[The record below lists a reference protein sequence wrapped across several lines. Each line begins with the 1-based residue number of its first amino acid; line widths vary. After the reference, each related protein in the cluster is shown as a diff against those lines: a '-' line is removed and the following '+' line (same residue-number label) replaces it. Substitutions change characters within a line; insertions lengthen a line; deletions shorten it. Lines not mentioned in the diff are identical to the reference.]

1 MTDSVLVLLV
11 VALSTAFLVLVAV
24 RTVVAERAAGDR
36 GTRPAGSR
44 LVRWLDVVGVVVTVL
59 LVAAVVLRVV
69 NTVS

>member
-11 VALSTAFLVLVAV
+11 VALSAAFVVLVSV

-36 GTRPAGSR
+36 GIRPAGSW
-44 LVRWLDVVGVVVTVL
+44 LVRWLDLVGVAVMVL
-59 LVAAVVLRVV
+59 LIAAVVLRVV